1 MFYNKIMKRC
11 VLGILFFMCVSISYS
26 QEKEASTVLRV
37 EPSGVVVHK
46 SVGVSNSLN
55 ITSVSVQENPV
66 RTIDDYSKEEL
77 ENMLFYVN
85 LKLEKTKEEGG
96 DDQEVNY
103 YKEQKRLVEDKLKI
117 KEGK

>member
-1 MFYNKIMKRC
+1 MKRC

-66 RTIDDYSKEEL
+66 RTIDDFSEEEL
-77 ENMLFYVN
+77 KNMLFHIG
-85 LKLEKTKEEGG
+85 LKLEKIKEEGG
-96 DDQEVNY
+96 EEQDLNY
-103 YKEQKRLVEDKLKI
+103 YNEQKRLVENKLKT
-117 KEGK
+117 KENQ